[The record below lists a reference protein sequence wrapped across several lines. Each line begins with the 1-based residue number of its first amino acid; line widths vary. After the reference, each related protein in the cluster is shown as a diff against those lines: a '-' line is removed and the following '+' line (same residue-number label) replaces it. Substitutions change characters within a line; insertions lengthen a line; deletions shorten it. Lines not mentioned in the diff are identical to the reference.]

1 MLRIIL
7 LVLILSGCGQLVD
20 QSNCEVI
27 SIEDAFEKKSKIE
40 LSEYVSAIDYIPLE
54 TKPECMLD
62 GAESLNIRVFVDRV
76 YIFNGDL
83 KFGKE
88 TSLPLLFNSDGTFVS
103 SIGSIGNSNNEFVNI
118 KEMMIDSVAR
128 QLVLVDYNRFLFY
141 TLSGEFR
148 RTANVVM
155 NSTTHFAIFSAEGN
169 YIYLK
174 NPSLLDEGNWNKDFL
189 VKVDSMGKMMKKV
202 SLNRILLDQ
211 PGTPMGTVKVTKGA
225 NLFKSSGNIYMYMH
239 NDSLYKVAPSDLTF
253 RPEFFIDFG
262 KYATTKRAGATLW
275 ARDNPLFVTPRVV
288 ALTVLFVYGTF
299 PDIDKRYTRTNFVY
313 DRKKGTTRALEYNDE
328 YGYAGFTN
336 DIDGGML
343 FYPKYM
349 NEGKMYQLVDAID
362 FIEYA
367 QMGNSQK
374 MKEVAATLTED
385 SNPVMVVA
393 TLKE

>member
-1 MLRIIL
+1 MRVMLRIIL

-62 GAESLNIRVFVDRV
+62 GAESLNIIVFVDRV

-262 KYATTKRAGATLW
+262 KYATTKSRC
-275 ARDNPLFVTPRVV
+275 
-288 ALTVLFVYGTF
+288 
-299 PDIDKRYTRTNFVY
+299 NFV
-313 DRKKGTTRALEYNDE
+313 G
-328 YGYAGFTN
+328 
-336 DIDGGML
+336 
-343 FYPKYM
+343 
-349 NEGKMYQLVDAID
+349 EG
-362 FIEYA
+362 
-367 QMGNSQK
+367 
-374 MKEVAATLTED
+374 
-385 SNPVMVVA
+385 
-393 TLKE
+393 